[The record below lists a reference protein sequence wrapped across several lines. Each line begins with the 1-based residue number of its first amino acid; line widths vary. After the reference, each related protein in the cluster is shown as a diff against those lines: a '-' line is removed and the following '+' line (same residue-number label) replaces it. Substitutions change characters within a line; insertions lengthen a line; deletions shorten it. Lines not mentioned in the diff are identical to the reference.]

1 MVKAVLN
8 KQEHPKT
15 DTLTKR
21 EKRGGKNAKNRN
33 QKRSNQSRQYI
44 NTHMRMNTKNQTSK
58 KKTKSKTWGKC
69 NVTEEYCKNRKIV
82 YNILKNKSFQKKKK

>member
-44 NTHMRMNTKNQTSK
+44 NTHMRMNTKN
-58 KKTKSKTWGKC
+58 
-69 NVTEEYCKNRKIV
+69 
-82 YNILKNKSFQKKKK
+82 